1 MDLFPSIALSA
12 LIIFSSSAIALP
24 VYSLVELPSV
34 GRSFA
39 TPMAINTSGIV
50 VGSVPFG
57 NGEGQAFSTDGVTM
71 TNIGTVLGTTRSIAN
86 DINNSGQ
93 IVGID
98 FGDGS
103 GSFLYVNGVVTK
115 LPTLGGPHTWASG
128 INDQGWIVGV
138 SEDLRQ
144 KAQGFIYKNGTM
156 SQLENLSSRL
166 DATSNAK
173 AINNNGVVVGT
184 SLGTTDSVAVKW
196 SSSGAIT
203 PLGTFGGSSSTA
215 EAVND
220 VGQIVGYA
228 DYANPLMGHGAFIWQ
243 NGVMTDL
250 GNLGGPGGAAAT
262 SINSA
267 GHVVGSASASA
278 GLGGGFIWTA
288 SDGMVA
294 LDTLLDP
301 AFSSWQ
307 ILQGQGIND
316 SDQIVAYARASE
328 GSPWTIVILTPIAT
342 EAVPAPATAAL
353 LGIGLL
359 GSLVTT
365 KRHEGQRSIQ
375 KQLNRR

>member
-1 MDLFPSIALSA
+1 MSPFNSICFAALMALSSCV
-12 LIIFSSSAIALP
+12 FALP
-24 VYSLVELPSV
+24 IYTLVELPNV

-39 TPMAINTSGIV
+39 TPTAINNSGIV

-57 NGEGQAFSTDGVTM
+57 NGDGQAFSSDGLSVN
-71 TNIGTVLGTTRSIAN
+71 NIGTVLGTTRSVAN
-86 DINNSGQ
+86 DINNSGK

-98 FGDGS
+98 FGGAT
-103 GSFLYVNGVVTK
+103 GSFLYDSGTVTD
-115 LPTLGGPHTWASG
+115 LPTLGGPRTVALG

-138 SEDLRQ
+138 SENNLQVSQAFLIR
-144 KAQGFIYKNGTM
+144 NGLI
-156 SQLENLSSRL
+156 SQLENLNPNRY
-166 DATSNAK
+166 DATSYAK
-173 AINNNGVVVGT
+173 AINNSGVVVGH
-184 SLGTTDSVAVKW
+184 SLGTADSVAVKW

-220 VGQIVGYA
+220 AGQIVGYA

-243 NGVMTDL
+243 NGVMVDL
-250 GNLGGPGGAAAT
+250 GNLGGTGGAAAT

-267 GHVVGSASASA
+267 GHVVGSASATA

-288 SDGMVA
+288 QDGMVA

-316 SDQIVAYARASE
+316 SDQIVAYARASD
-328 GSPWTIVILTPIAT
+328 GSPWTIVILTPLAA
-342 EAVPAPATAAL
+342 EVVPAPATAAL
-353 LGIGLL
+353 LLIGLL
-359 GSLVTT
+359 SFFVT
-365 KRHEGQRSIQ
+365 
-375 KQLNRR
+375 NRQQNRFR